1 MDYHHRGSRGVTVS
15 MDGSLQTLDRTGKIW
30 SPAGHLTAKRLREL
44 SRAVQRANLRTLFP
58 AYFTILEVPDQGGL
72 SIDIPEGADVRS
84 IYIASACDVP
94 EIRDLLPLL
103 ASLTRD

>member
-1 MDYHHRGSRGVTVS
+1 MDALATQSTPTTQPRILGERPV
-15 MDGSLQTLDRTGKIW
+15 KI
-30 SPAGHLTAKRLREL
+30 TARDVNVYYGDKH
-44 SRAVQRANLRTLFP
+44 AIKN
-58 AYFTILEVPDQGGL
+58 L